1 MDTIIKQFKYK
12 WRNPITGV
20 LESTNKLESN
30 NEENDLKENILEDK
44 IIKAGIQ
51 APPGTKF
58 EISLNG
64 ESVPFGVIIG
74 KNGILELEYDD
85 IIINKIEVVTQKKY
99 IRNQT
104 EEISQQN
111 TALTNINTAIE
122 TYQSSEENKTLAQ
135 VEKLANVVAQEYIRF
150 YEAVQ
155 GIYIEPIEEKQ
166 IENIIIDDIA
176 IKEEAEA

>member
-1 MDTIIKQFKYK
+1 MDTIIKQFKYN
-12 WRNPITGV
+12 WRNPITGK
-20 LESTNKLESN
+20 LESTNEK
-30 NEENDLKENILEDK
+30 DKNILTGK

-58 EISLNG
+58 AISLNG
-64 ESVPFGVIIG
+64 ENDSFEVIIG

-85 IIINKIEVVTQKKY
+85 IIINKIEIITQEKY
-99 IRNQT
+99 IRDQAA
-104 EEISQQN
+104 EVLQQN
-111 TALTNINTAIE
+111 EAVTNINTAIK

-135 VEKLANVVAQEYIRF
+135 VEKLANIVAQEYIRF

-166 IENIIIDDIA
+166 IENIIIDYIEE
-176 IKEEAEA
+176 KEEVTKA

>member
-1 MDTIIKQFKYK
+1 MATIIKQFKYK
-12 WRNPITGV
+12 WRNPITGK
-20 LESTNKLESN
+20 LESTNKI
-30 NEENDLKENILEDK
+30 NEDILTGN

-58 EISLNG
+58 SIFLNG
-64 ESVPFGVIIG
+64 EDITPFEVIIG

-85 IIINKIEVVTQKKY
+85 IIINKIQVITQEKY
-99 IRNQT
+99 IRDQAA
-104 EEISQQN
+104 EVLQQN
-111 TALTNINTAIE
+111 EAVTNINTAIK

-166 IENIIIDDIA
+166 IENIIIDYIEE
-176 IKEEAEA
+176 IEEEAKA

>member
-1 MDTIIKQFKYK
+1 MATIIKQFKYN
-12 WRNPITGV
+12 WRNPITSE
-20 LESTNKLESN
+20 LENTNAK
-30 NEENDLKENILEDK
+30 DKNILTGK

-58 EISLNG
+58 AISLNG
-64 ESVPFGVIIG
+64 EIDSFEVIIG

-85 IIINKIEVVTQKKY
+85 IIINKIQVITWEQY
-99 IRNQT
+99 IRDQAA
-104 EEISQQN
+104 EVLQQN
-111 TALTNINTAIE
+111 KAVTNINTAIE
-122 TYQSSEENKTLAQ
+122 IYQSSEENKTLAQ

-166 IENIIIDDIA
+166 VENVIIDYIE
-176 IKEEAEA
+176 EEAEA

>member
-1 MDTIIKQFKYK
+1 MATIIKQFKYN
-12 WRNPITGV
+12 WRNPITGE
-20 LESTNKLESN
+20 LENTNAK
-30 NEENDLKENILEDK
+30 DKNILTGK

-58 EISLNG
+58 TISLNG
-64 ESVPFGVIIG
+64 ESVPFEVIIG

-85 IIINKIEVVTQKKY
+85 IIINKIQVITQEQY
-99 IRNQT
+99 IRDQAA
-104 EEISQQN
+104 EVLQQN
-111 TALTNINTAIE
+111 EAVTNINTAIE

-150 YEAVQ
+150 YEAIQ

-166 IENIIIDDIA
+166 IENIIIDYIEE
-176 IKEEAEA
+176 KEKGAEA

>member
-12 WRNPITGV
+12 WRNPITGD
-20 LESTNKLESN
+20 LESTNGLGSE
-30 NEENDLKENILEDK
+30 KEKILEDK

-64 ESVPFGVIIG
+64 ESVPFEVIIG

-85 IIINKIEVVTQKKY
+85 IIINKIEIITQEKY
-99 IRNQT
+99 IRNQA
-104 EEISQQN
+104 EEVLQQN

-166 IENIIIDDIA
+166 IENIIIDYIA

>member
-12 WRNPITGV
+12 WRNPITGK

-30 NEENDLKENILEDK
+30 NEENNLKENVLKGK

-58 EISLNG
+58 AISLNG
-64 ESVPFGVIIG
+64 ESVPFEVIIG

-85 IIINKIEVVTQKKY
+85 IIINKIEIILQEQY
-99 IRNQT
+99 IRDQAA
-104 EEISQQN
+104 EVLQQN
-111 TALTNINTAIE
+111 EAVTNINAAIK

-166 IENIIIDDIA
+166 IENIIIDYIA

>member
-12 WRNPITGV
+12 WRNPITSD
-20 LESTNKLESN
+20 LESTNGLGSE
-30 NEENDLKENILEDK
+30 KEKILEGK

-51 APPGTKF
+51 ASPGTKF
-58 EISLNG
+58 SIFLNG
-64 ESVPFGVIIG
+64 EVDPFEVIIG

-85 IIINKIEVVTQKKY
+85 IIINKIEIITQEKY
-99 IRNQT
+99 IRNQA
-104 EEISQQN
+104 EEVLQQN

-155 GIYIEPIEEKQ
+155 GIYIEPIEKKQ
-166 IENIIIDDIA
+166 IENIIIDYIA

>member
-12 WRNPITGV
+12 WRNPITSD
-20 LESTNKLESN
+20 LESTNGLGSE
-30 NEENDLKENILEDK
+30 KEKILEGK

-58 EISLNG
+58 SIFLNG
-64 ESVPFGVIIG
+64 EVDPFEVIIG

-85 IIINKIEVVTQKKY
+85 IIINKIEIITQEKY
-99 IRNQT
+99 IRNQA
-104 EEISQQN
+104 EEVLQQN

-166 IENIIIDDIA
+166 IENIIIDYIA